1 MTKTLK
7 IAVGLMTAAAMNCQA
22 QGLGGSLATK
32 PTPSESTARKTAS
45 EPATAKPGIAEE
57 NSTQK
62 IEAAGIQFLVPKG
75 WKLEEKPGPAG
86 PAYRV
91 ISKDGATFGFL
102 TVQEEDL
109 QSRIAAIHEAVKK
122 AAKDFKQ
129 GPEQTS
135 TVNGLEYVHQADT
148 MDGGA
153 AIQDVGYVKGTLPVI
168 LVQLGDAAP
177 MKARAAELQAI
188 LESVKKSEN

>member
-32 PTPSESTARKTAS
+32 PTPSEPEARETATG
-45 EPATAKPGIAEE
+45 PAAKPGIAEE

-153 AIQDVGYVKGTLPVI
+153 AFQDVGYVKGTLPVI

-188 LESVKKSEN
+188 LQSVKKSEN